1 MGIQGALFLADTW
14 YNSQGIPQKGDLLTR
29 LSKFW
34 FLFLNRQI
42 PSLRTHYI
50 STGVP
55 SSLSSSLPSPLVAQL
70 ENRTLCVKRLKI
82 FPLESIVRGYI
93 SGSAWASYKKDG
105 TMNSVKL
112 PIGLKESE
120 KLPKPVWTPS
130 TKVWPLQAA
139 TGICLIID
147 ARQSKVNTMKT

>member
-1 MGIQGALFLADTW
+1 M
-14 YNSQGIPQKGDLLTR
+14 
-29 LSKFW
+29 
-34 FLFLNRQI
+34 
-42 PSLRTHYI
+42 
-50 STGVP
+50 
-55 SSLSSSLPSPLVAQL
+55 
-70 ENRTLCVKRLKI
+70 KI